1 VAILPPGAG
10 VPRGKVPQ
18 GRGYWPF
25 GMIMGINYESTD
37 QERIAVW
44 MFLDWLSQQNNL
56 FAFQN
61 GIAGQTYN
69 LNSQGIPEKIA
80 SYRGEAALS
89 QNNNK
94 DYWCLVTEGYRYADE
109 NVFWQVNRN
118 SWAPPGNE
126 ALADAVIANYRNT
139 TPYRTPDALFTVN
152 LAKVSE
158 YKADLN
164 ALWQQLYVQCV
175 TASEAQF
182 ETVYAAAS
190 KTFLDAG
197 YQAVLDE
204 KKSAI
209 DKGSYIK

>member
-1 VAILPPGAG
+1 
-10 VPRGKVPQ
+10 
-18 GRGYWPF
+18 
-25 GMIMGINYESTD
+25 
-37 QERIAVW
+37 

-69 LNSQGIPEKIA
+69 LNSQGLPEKIA

-109 NVFWQVNRN
+109 NIFWQVNRN

-126 ALADAVIANYRNT
+126 ALADAVIANYRNVT
-139 TPYRTPDALFTVN
+139 QYRTPDALFTVN
-152 LAKVSE
+152 LSGVSE

-182 ETVYAAAS
+182 ENVYTAAS

-204 KKSAI
+204 KKAAI
-209 DKGSYIK
+209 DKGNYIQ